1 MSFLS
6 VNAPLLEPNLNS
18 IELFNVIR
26 NGSVD
31 LSKGGNAMKTVIR
44 GALLV
49 GTALSFMPPAFAQ
62 GTQVASA
69 QIVQGVGADQG
80 DQLEEIVVTAEKRK
94 QSLQSVPMSISAI
107 STATLQDSG
116 TITMQGIANMVP
128 SLNTVQNISPM
139 NQSYRI
145 RGIGSDPNIPT
156 FEPDVALFIDG
167 VYMPRSGLGV
177 DDLVDVSRVE
187 VLKGP
192 QSTLYGK
199 NATAGVINVV
209 TAPPSDQFHA
219 HVEGSLSN
227 IEGGE
232 NALVGRIAGSITG
245 PLAEGVRGR
254 LTGVYYDQGHTF
266 RNLDA
271 GAGDANN
278 LKRYALRGQ
287 IEFDLS
293 GNTVLN
299 LTAAHTQVLH
309 SDLTN
314 PDVYLGDPALHE
326 AGTLA
331 DMIDNP
337 ADPFHALSAYFPNAK
352 GCPDT
357 NPTNRVI
364 CTTEPNHYRG
374 WTNMASATLTSTFD
388 FATLTSITAWSDY
401 MSRTDASDIDQV
413 SLPLV
418 GFSDTQRGDS
428 FSQELRLA
436 SPAGQTFEWLAGGYY
451 LHTGFN
457 RGDHGR
463 TPTFTLEGAAPFV
476 PMPLPPAMQAQLAP
490 LFGGLAQL
498 GSYGLLTNPLTGGAL
513 GIPAQIAGQLTLGQ
527 NGDRGYLNSDATSD
541 YYAIFGQGTM
551 HFNRQ
556 LALTGG
562 LRWQSEDKTASLD
575 NRTAAAANPYFAGLV
590 SQLTSPAN
598 STLLPAMLGTSLYNQ
613 LVAGA
618 TQLTGTN
625 LLTGK
630 LTPAFVN
637 GALPKQ
643 SKSVVTWSATASYT
657 PAEGAL
663 FYATLA
669 RGFKSGGENIGFGN
683 APVSSLAYKPET
695 VNDVEIG
702 TKLDLLDNK
711 ARIALSLFQTTY
723 HNYQNAGFVGLQFLV
738 NNAEEA
744 RVRGVEF
751 DGAFL
756 LAHGLTL
763 NAGATYLDARFVKY
777 TGGACAFGQTPDAN
791 GACDQSGKSLPL
803 TPAWRLTSGLQYDR
817 DAGIGDA
824 YGRIDVSWQSKTT
837 TNSANL
843 DPRSVQ
849 GAYALVNLRT
859 GIRLDSGFDIS
870 VWADNVFDENYIQ
883 QAAVLDLFSANPN
896 GTTTSGYQVFMGAPR
911 QIGITIRKDF

>member
-1 MSFLS
+1 MRTM
-6 VNAPLLEPNLNS
+6 V
-18 IELFNVIR
+18 
-26 NGSVD
+26 
-31 LSKGGNAMKTVIR
+31 K

-49 GTALSFMPPAFAQ
+49 GTALSVIPPCFAQ
-62 GTQVASA
+62 GTRATGA
-69 QIVQGVGADQG
+69 QNLPAATADSGQS
-80 DQLEEIVVTAEKRK
+80 DHLEEIVVTAEKRE

-107 STATLQDSG
+107 SASTLQDAG
-116 TITMQGIANMVP
+116 AINMQGVANMVP

-177 DDLVDVSRVE
+177 EDLVDVSRVE

-209 TAPPSDQFHA
+209 TAPPSAEFHA

-227 IEGGE
+227 IEGGD
-232 NALVGRIAGSITG
+232 NALAGRVAGSITG
-245 PLAEGVRGR
+245 PLANGIRAR
-254 LTGVYYDQGHTF
+254 LTGVYYNQGHTF
-266 RNLDA
+266 KNLDP

-278 LKRYALRGQ
+278 MRRYAVRGQ
-287 IEFDLS
+287 VEFDLS

-299 LTAAHTQVLH
+299 VTAAHTQVLQ

-314 PDVYLGDPALHE
+314 SDVYLGDPSLHE

-364 CTTEPNHYRG
+364 CTTEPIHYRG

-388 FATLTSITAWSDY
+388 FATLTSITAWSNY

-418 GFSDTQRGDS
+418 GFTDTQQGDS

-436 SPAGQTFEWLAGGYY
+436 SPTGQTFEWLAGGYY

-463 TPTFTLEGAAPFV
+463 TPTFTAESAAPFV
-476 PMPLPPAMQAQLAP
+476 PLPLPSATLAQLAP

-498 GSYGLLTNPLTGGAL
+498 GGFGLLTNPRTGGAL
-513 GIPAQIAGQLTLGQ
+513 GTPAQIASQLTLGQ
-527 NGDRGYLNSDATSD
+527 NGDKGYLNSNAASD
-541 YYAIFGQGTM
+541 YHAIFGQGTL
-551 HFNRQ
+551 HFSDQ
-556 LALTGG
+556 FALTGG
-562 LRWQSEDKTASLD
+562 MRWQTEDKTASLD
-575 NRTAAAANPYFAGLV
+575 NTTAAAANPYFAGLLG
-590 SQLTSPAN
+590 QLTSPAN
-598 STLLPAMLGTSLYNQ
+598 SALLPAMLGTGLYHQ
-613 LVAGA
+613 LVAGT
-618 TQLTGTN
+618 TQLAGTN
-625 LLTGK
+625 LMSGK

-637 GALPKQ
+637 GELPTQ

-657 PAEGAL
+657 PTDDVL

-669 RGFKSGGENIGFGN
+669 RGYKSGGENIGFGN
-683 APVSSLAYKPET
+683 APVSSLGYKPED
-695 VNDVEIG
+695 VNHMEVG
-702 TKLDLLDNK
+702 TKLNLLDNK

-751 DGAFL
+751 DGAFA
-756 LAHGLTL
+756 LARGLVL

-777 TGGACAFGQTPDAN
+777 TGGACAFGQIPDVN
-791 GACDQSGKSLPL
+791 GACDQSGKPLPL
-803 TPAWRLTSGLQYDR
+803 TPAWRITSGLQYDR
-817 DAGIGDA
+817 DTGIGDA

-859 GIRLDSGFDIS
+859 GLRLDDGFDIS
-870 VWADNVFDENYIQ
+870 LWADNVFDENYVQ
-883 QAAVLDLFSANPN
+883 QSAVLNLFSANPN
-896 GTTTSGYQVFMGAPR
+896 GTTTSGYQVFMSAPR
-911 QIGITIRKDF
+911 EVGITIRKDF